1 MNTNLILITL
11 LTTSGLLFADA
22 NDGNFTAKIT
32 PPTNNNSKL
41 PILNAEEIIN
51 NFRTEYQKAN
61 KPKLLLYVNRSLT
74 KDRGEMRDQVEIKKS
89 TQVIG
94 DSVATDGNTNV
105 QLGSDIQT
113 TKDKSPLNTGKG
125 GERLDTT
132 TASVRV
138 NTERELGVAPITE
151 IEARMIEEAFQ
162 KPLFNAGAKIV
173 DQKIAEISSQTFA
186 IASEN
191 FLTAPKT
198 QTEKAEILSLRK
210 SADVVIEVLAQKKN
224 VLVLM
229 PSGEDRIEQRM
240 DLVATAI
247 SLKDGVKLAQ
257 ISSDSLFGFNQRNG
271 EARERRAQQVTS
283 AEIIEQT
290 ALALMQR
297 LSF

>member
-1 MNTNLILITL
+1 MKTTLILVSL
-11 LTTSGLLFADA
+11 LTTISLLYADA
-22 NDGNFTAKIT
+22 NDGNFKAKIT
-32 PPTNNNSKL
+32 PPYNSNVKL
-41 PILNAEEIIN
+41 PIMNSEEVVN
-51 NFRTEYQKAN
+51 NFRSEYQRAN

-74 KDRGEMRDQVEIKKS
+74 KDRGEILDQIEIKKS
-89 TQVIG
+89 IQTKG
-94 DSVATDGNTNV
+94 DPVATEGNTNV

-132 TASVRV
+132 TGSVRV
-138 NTERELGVAPITE
+138 NSERELGVAPITE
-151 IEARMIEEAFQ
+151 MEARMIEEAFQ

-173 DQKIAEISSQTFA
+173 DQKIAEISSQTFVNA
-186 IASEN
+186 ADN

-198 QTEKAEILSLRK
+198 DPEKAEILSLRK
-210 SADVVIEVLAQKKN
+210 SADVVIEILARKKN
-224 VLVLM
+224 VLLPM
-229 PSGEDRIEQRM
+229 PSGEDRIEQRL

-271 EARERRAQQVTS
+271 EARKRRAQQVTS

-297 LSF
+297 LTF